1 MLDEE
6 EDTCHKDSPDES
18 GSKGNSIKPKHTRLP
33 STTPSMASLIT
44 CTLNACVC
52 VRVCVCV
59 CVCVCLCVCV
69 HPAKAHAVSTF
80 YTYNPT
86 TLNSTLHGVIDDLD
100 VVVYWLGL
108 RV

>member
-52 VRVCVCV
+52 VSVCLCVCV
-59 CVCVCLCVCV
+59 CVCVYCHTFSYMTSILSSAFIHAQVTGCCL
-69 HPAKAHAVSTF
+69 
-80 YTYNPT
+80 
-86 TLNSTLHGVIDDLD
+86 G
-100 VVVYWLGL
+100 
-108 RV
+108 

>member
-1 MLDEE
+1 
-6 EDTCHKDSPDES
+6 
-18 GSKGNSIKPKHTRLP
+18 
-33 STTPSMASLIT
+33 
-44 CTLNACVC
+44 
-52 VRVCVCV
+52 
-59 CVCVCLCVCV
+59 VCVCLCVCV